1 MGKNRKHI
9 KKKREGKVKEMVKID
24 NVVTPSFDY
33 MNFIIGAMMGV
44 YGVED
49 RAESKSGL
57 GCSKRLI
64 WGNHEW
70 GDLVC
75 KDCGYEM
82 ITGSCPGI
90 DRHYILC
97 ESDKELL
104 LRDKVGFMSYLMV
117 YFNISGPSDFIR
129 DFVNFDLFLANCD
142 NIFHTILESR
152 FIKLE
157 SVNYGGDIYQKCHV
171 MINYPALS
179 NMYTVYNHTGDKNWQ
194 DICKWISSL
203 PYSEL
208 ITSRAGD

>member
-1 MGKNRKHI
+1 MGKNRNRI
-9 KKKREGKVKEMVKID
+9 KKRERKVKEMIKID
-24 NVVTPSFDY
+24 NVITPSSDQ
-33 MNFIIGAMMGV
+33 MNFMIGAMMGA
-44 YGVED
+44 YGVKD
-49 RAESKSGL
+49 RAKLKSGL
-57 GCSKRLI
+57 GCSKRWI
-64 WGNHEW
+64 WGNPES
-70 GDLVC
+70 GDLLC
-75 KDCGYEM
+75 KDCSYGM

-90 DRHYILC
+90 DKHYILC
-97 ESDKELL
+97 ESDKGLL
-104 LRDKVGFMSYLMV
+104 LRDIMGFISYMMV
-117 YFNISGPSDFIR
+117 YFDISGPSDFIR

-142 NIFHTILESR
+142 DIFHTILEPR

-208 ITSRAGD
+208 ITSCAGD

>member
-1 MGKNRKHI
+1 
-9 KKKREGKVKEMVKID
+9 MVKID
-24 NVVTPSFDY
+24 NVVTPSSDY
-33 MNFIIGAMMGV
+33 MNFIIGAMIDV

-57 GCSKRLI
+57 GCSERLI
-64 WGNHEW
+64 WGNPEW

-97 ESDKELL
+97 EGDKELL
-104 LRDKVGFMSYLMV
+104 LRDIVGFMSYIMV
-117 YFNISGPSDFIR
+117 YFTISGPSDFIR
-129 DFVNFDLFLANCD
+129 DFVNFDLFLNNCD
-142 NIFHTILESR
+142 DIFHTILEPH

-171 MINYPALS
+171 VINYPALS
-179 NMYTVYNHTGDKNWQ
+179 NMYTVYNHTEDKNWQ
-194 DICKWISSL
+194 DVCKWISSL
-203 PYSEL
+203 PYSDL
-208 ITSRAGD
+208 ITSSADD